1 MPLTST
7 FFWQNVSTRLSWC
20 FLLKKSRGMAALPL
34 YVLPNRR
41 NSGDLLQAESY
52 GSYSSSYGCC
62 DTGVDP
68 ATLLA
73 LIAGIALATYF
84 LRLQIIILMR
94 GKRSTNNIMEVFD
107 ELIPPIDFSFDT
119 FEPYVKETALSKTFG
134 PWRSKPVE
142 NGNWSRRFKI

>member
-1 MPLTST
+1 
-7 FFWQNVSTRLSWC
+7 
-20 FLLKKSRGMAALPL
+20 MAALPL

-62 DTGVDP
+62 DTGVDA

-94 GKRSTNNIMEVFD
+94 GKRSTNDIMEVFD
-107 ELIPPIDFSFDT
+107 DLIPPIDFSFDT
-119 FEPYVKETALSKTFG
+119 FEPNIKETALSKTFG
-134 PWRSKPVE
+134 P
-142 NGNWSRRFKI
+142 

>member
-1 MPLTST
+1 
-7 FFWQNVSTRLSWC
+7 
-20 FLLKKSRGMAALPL
+20 MAALPL

-94 GKRSTNNIMEVFD
+94 GKRSTNDIMEVFD

-119 FEPYVKETALSKTFG
+119 FEPHVKETALSKTFG
-134 PWRSKPVE
+134 P
-142 NGNWSRRFKI
+142 